1 MPNNIQQTGVS
12 SPNTQAGCAET
23 PLVNGVGLACRPFGS
38 DQGFSLTE
46 LPDVAGE
53 ITSDALNRQRRP
65 QPRLACLAALH
76 LLSLAANSTVTPTGL
91 KLNIISIVIGDT
103 ASGKDAHQIYTN
115 DVAGHI
121 GLGRNVLD
129 KISTDKDFVVN
140 LLDNDY
146 KTLYVN
152 DEAHAFFDGI
162 NNKNSSLY
170 VRNIASLM
178 LTAYTGAS
186 LKLNG
191 LRLRDLKLELK
202 EEKKRITKK
211 YKDLGSDSEG
221 ERICLQLDDQLKSLI
236 DFGIRNPYFALM
248 AASTPGE
255 MDGFVN
261 AKNINSGWLP
271 RCIVI
276 KADQS
281 GRLKSGETPPISN
294 DVISKLRDINKC
306 SKKIST
312 TEEADMLLDAILD
325 HYDEDEIRNHYVF
338 GGLYRRM
345 FETVSK
351 VASILAVGNNFTM
364 TGEHVAW
371 AHEFVYLS
379 IADMVDTYQS
389 NTVSNSSSNLD
400 IYYSTMQ
407 RIVTLIGKEKRGIT
421 KGVLVQGL
429 NQSSKK
435 KVPFRSLLEKYAERT
450 CQNDRDLI
458 TRFVE
463 YISDNMKVPS
473 IVNSGGKLTIENKD
487 KLLNVNE
494 CPEWFTQWLLM
505 FTTVTNQSPMIK
517 RVR

>member
-1 MPNNIQQTGVS
+1 
-12 SPNTQAGCAET
+12 
-23 PLVNGVGLACRPFGS
+23 
-38 DQGFSLTE
+38 
-46 LPDVAGE
+46 
-53 ITSDALNRQRRP
+53 
-65 QPRLACLAALH
+65 
-76 LLSLAANSTVTPTGL
+76 
-91 KLNIISIVIGDT
+91 
-103 ASGKDAHQIYTN
+103 
-115 DVAGHI
+115 
-121 GLGRNVLD
+121 
-129 KISTDKDFVVN
+129 
-140 LLDNDY
+140 
-146 KTLYVN
+146 
-152 DEAHAFFDGI
+152 
-162 NNKNSSLY
+162 
-170 VRNIASLM
+170 
-178 LTAYTGAS
+178 
-186 LKLNG
+186 
-191 LRLRDLKLELK
+191 
-202 EEKKRITKK
+202 
-211 YKDLGSDSEG
+211 
-221 ERICLQLDDQLKSLI
+221 
-236 DFGIRNPYFALM
+236 
-248 AASTPGE
+248 
-255 MDGFVN
+255 
-261 AKNINSGWLP
+261 
-271 RCIVI
+271 
-276 KADQS
+276 
-281 GRLKSGETPPISN
+281 
-294 DVISKLRDINKC
+294 
-306 SKKIST
+306 
-312 TEEADMLLDAILD
+312 MLLDAILD